1 MAEHIYISTNSVVSG
16 LRSLTNEKFKRAGRT
31 AVMGFLMLK
40 AKEPSTGEKFQLYTN
55 GENSVEPELKRFFR
69 VAPGTPFPDVNPFGQ
84 SQGAL
89 EYLAEGYERR
99 GTFTHLYPGRNLEP
113 LLKVEQGDG
122 YFVLSIPK
130 TAARDI
136 AARLDAK
143 IPLKAAAAFLLRNE
157 TFDEGATEVDLVARL
172 KSVLHL
178 SDDELSALFVDD
190 PSFTIEFEK
199 KRYDNSLASLPS
211 DLLPRSAG
219 ASHATTARASREL
232 VPAAVSADIDLAVDG
247 VLSRRIQRAV
257 SRSKAVALVG
267 PPGTAKSSIWAEILE
282 EAFTNPGLI
291 GLKNPPTYVCYT
303 AEIDWTARTLI
314 GGYYPQKDGQLVF
327 REGYLLQAIRNNQ
340 IFWLEEMNR
349 ADLDRVLGPILTFLA
364 GQSVDLGV
372 THLGGDSDGDPSKQ
386 MTLMWVKGEKSEVKE
401 DEKQRIY
408 CVGTDWRV
416 LGTYNNIDRGRVFPM
431 GSALLRRWAVVPV
444 SPVDPATFR
453 DLLDRLNVREP
464 VADILKAAY
473 ELHLDAISIGPA
485 PFLDMGRYV
494 TDEAKKTTSSGLTA
508 EERELLEDAYI
519 LYMGQQLA
527 RLDPDR
533 REDFF
538 KGLGGIFG
546 SNLASE
552 AASF

>member
-1 MAEHIYISTNSVVSG
+1 MAVYVKADSVVAG
-16 LRSLTNEKFKRAGRT
+16 LRALNQEKFKRAGRT
-31 AVMGFLMLK
+31 AAMGFLMLK
-40 AKEPSTGEKFQLYTN
+40 AKEPKPGSKFELYSNGEK
-55 GENSVEPELKRFFR
+55 SVEPELKRFFR

-84 SQGAL
+84 SQGAI
-89 EYLAEGYERR
+89 EFLADGYERR

-122 YFVLSIPK
+122 NFIVSIPD
-130 TAARDI
+130 TAAKEI

-157 TFDEGATEVDLVARL
+157 AFDDGATEDDLVARL

-178 SDDELSALFVDD
+178 SDKELAVLFGDD
-190 PSFTIEFEK
+190 PGFKVEFDK
-199 KRYDNSLASLPS
+199 KRYENSLASLPA
-211 DLLPRSAG
+211 DLLPRSTG
-219 ASHATTARASREL
+219 VSHATTARASREL
-232 VPAAVSADIDLAVDG
+232 VPAAIPSDVDLAIDL
-247 VLSRRIQRAV
+247 VLRRRIQRAV
-257 SRSKAVALVG
+257 SRSKAIALVG
-267 PPGTAKSSIWAEILE
+267 PPGTAKSSLWAEILE
-282 EAFTNPGLI
+282 EAASNPALI
-291 GLKNPPTYVCYT
+291 GLKNAPTYVCYT

-314 GGYYPQKDGQLVF
+314 GGYYPQKDGRLVF
-327 REGYLLQAIRNNQ
+327 KEGFLLQAIRNNQ

-349 ADLDRVLGPILTFLA
+349 ADLDRVLGPVLTFLA

-372 THLGGDSDGDPSKQ
+372 THLGDESEGDPVKL
-386 MTLMWVKGEKSEVKE
+386 MTLMWVKGDKSEVKE
-401 DEKQRIY
+401 DDKQRIY
-408 CVGTDWRV
+408 CVGTDWRM

-444 SPVDPATFR
+444 SPIDSSTFR
-453 DLLDRLNVREP
+453 DLLDKLNVREP
-464 VADILKAAY
+464 VAELLKSAY
-473 ELHLDAISIGPA
+473 ELHLDALSIGPA

-494 TDEAKKTTSSGLTA
+494 SDEAKVTTDPGLTV
-508 EERELLEDAYI
+508 EERELLEDAYV

-527 RLDPDR
+527 RLDPDK

-546 SNLASE
+546 PNLANE